1 MTTSNLLPPRKWK
14 TPKGGRPRN
23 QHGWVESVKGGR
35 WKLHW
40 YVYTKLGDT
49 GREERR
55 HRSVTIQRKTTKT
68 QAEAELAKIVARECG
83 EPGKQSILGDSTATF
98 GWFWAKRFL
107 PLREGTWS
115 TKQRQNILSLYRLHI
130 EPRWGA
136 IALADIAA
144 ADLAEWL
151 NAFAESHGRRTLQ
164 LCHVYLKASLEE
176 AVEEDLL
183 RKNPMRRVRLPENGT
198 AGPHRPV
205 LTIPQLR
212 AVRSSIAKVG
222 RKRDV
227 VMFDVLALTGMRP
240 SEMLALRWQ
249 DFDGKRL
256 FIENAFVGSELRR
269 TKTRGSKAWVAVP
282 AKLAAEIAAYQK
294 KDAASEAW
302 MFPSDAG
309 KPMSLDNWRKRVLK
323 PAAEASRVA
332 MDLRILRRT
341 WATLAHDSG
350 ASLKSVQEQ
359 LRHSSITTTGDVYAQ
374 AISASTKRAVEAVG
388 KKYFQ

>member
-1 MTTSNLLPPRKWK
+1 MTTPNLPPRKWK

-23 QHGWVESVKGGR
+23 QHGWLTPVKGGR

-40 YVYTKLGDT
+40 YVYTKLGET
-49 GREERR
+49 GHEERR

-83 EPGKQSILGDSTATF
+83 APGNQTLLGDSTATF
-98 GWFWAKRFL
+98 GWFWTKVFL
-107 PLREGTWS
+107 PLRDGTWS
-115 TKQRQNILSLYRLHI
+115 TKQRQNITSLYRLHL
-130 EPRWGA
+130 EPRWGTSQ
-136 IALADIAA
+136 LADMNAA
-144 ADLAEWL
+144 ELAEWL
-151 NAFAESHGRRTLQ
+151 NAFAKQYGRRTVQ

-183 RKNPMRRVRLPENGT
+183 RKNPMRRVRLPEMNGV
-198 AGPHRPV
+198 GPHRPV

-212 AVRSSIAKVG
+212 AVRSSLVKLG
-222 RKRDV
+222 RQRDV
-227 VMFDVLALTGMRP
+227 VMFDVLAMTGMRP

-249 DFDGKRL
+249 DFDGAQL
-256 FIENAFVGSELRR
+256 FIENAFVGTELKR
-269 TKTRGSKAWVAVP
+269 TKTRGSKAWVAIP
-282 AKLAAEIAAYQK
+282 AKLAAEIAKYRK
-294 KDAASEAW
+294 SGAASEVW
-302 MFPSDAG
+302 MFPADSG

-323 PAAEASRVA
+323 PAAADSGVA

-341 WATLAHDSG
+341 WATLAHDLG
-350 ASLKSVQEQ
+350 ASLKAVQEQ

-374 AISASTKRAVEAVG
+374 SISSSTKKAVEAVG